1 MQEIQGIQEL
11 SSALGELRR
20 RSRALSREALFV
32 CAQHCKAVAVS
43 YAPRSP
49 TIANYSAT
57 LKRKRRSTSRRFP
70 GGLEKSIECEAND
83 KSAAVFIR
91 QNAYCVSPKGYNYA
105 KRIHDERGISWH
117 NLGAGS
123 IAKGGKVGEKFILRA
138 IQDSAQWCLRAIQ
151 GRLSKL

>member
-32 CAQHCKAVAVS
+32 CAQHCKAVAVA

-49 TIANYSAT
+49 LSPTIPPPSSANAAPHPAAFWQP
-57 LKRKRRSTSRRFP
+57 R
-70 GGLEKSIECEAND
+70 KSIECEAD
-83 KSAAVFIR
+83 DTRAAVFVR
-91 QNAYCVSPKGYNYA
+91 QNAYCVSSKGYNYA

-138 IQDSAQWCLRAIQ
+138 IQDSVDWCRRAIQ
-151 GRLSKL
+151 GRLAKL